1 MHVEKKMVTVSLVG
15 MKFFKP
21 QNPLRKLC
29 KSLFCKQL
37 ARIGIFEMN
46 TAFQASSPFGYVA
59 TLQKTGE
66 QNTEIG
72 SLKFRKL
79 KLQDIILKISFNYE
93 KL

>member
-1 MHVEKKMVTVSLVG
+1 
-15 MKFFKP
+15 
-21 QNPLRKLC
+21 
-29 KSLFCKQL
+29 
-37 ARIGIFEMN
+37 MN

-72 SLKFRKL
+72 SPKFRKL

>member
-1 MHVEKKMVTVSLVG
+1 
-15 MKFFKP
+15 
-21 QNPLRKLC
+21 
-29 KSLFCKQL
+29 
-37 ARIGIFEMN
+37 MN

-59 TLQKTGE
+59 TLPKTGE